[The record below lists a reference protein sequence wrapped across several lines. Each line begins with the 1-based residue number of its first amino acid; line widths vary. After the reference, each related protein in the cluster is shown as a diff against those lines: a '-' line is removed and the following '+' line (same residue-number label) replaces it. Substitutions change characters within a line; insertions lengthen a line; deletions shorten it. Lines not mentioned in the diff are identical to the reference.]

1 MENGTGMVKVESG
14 VGQAKI
20 HLKTKTVVV
29 TCLLQRKKRKLCLRL
44 RREKWKQLWNNKK
57 GEQMEEKKKK
67 ER

>member
-29 TCLLQRKKRKLCLRL
+29 TCLLQRKKRRL
-44 RREKWKQLWNNKK
+44 HWIV
-57 GEQMEEKKKK
+57 EEEGNGKK
-67 ER
+67 EK